1 MRQILV
7 DSSNNMESAKTRML
21 DNMFSGIENF
31 KKEFPA
37 IYEDIVPEET
47 QNNVMRISSVS
58 ISESNDVW
66 QDFEKL
72 RMIYDSKE
80 GKLKIKGRIHK
91 NEKTLYAMAELRI
104 QNKQREI
111 RSYRYTTQQ
120 SAFFLIDEEL
130 PMEPADLDG
139 IRAKITYNFRFY
151 NMFKSAIS
159 EIVASQVEMVGIDIV
174 GQGKIL
180 HPVSKTGQNKIN
192 IVYNREDRKD
202 TADYYYFG
210 ANHSLFSN
218 NICYILLPIA
228 VQFELDKGFAL
239 ADDPNISGDIYV
251 YSDDHGVTHFNNWEE
266 VRMIPA
272 SRWRN
277 DETGCSILR
286 KYPYIS
292 ERFDSGY
299 ILALP
304 QRWRSLMEKEGKK
317 NDDFFYLSLDIQ
329 FACRDGKKY
338 SLEIDSQLNPK
349 PYSNGAKIEIPCF
362 YILWGCIE
370 KNAQVEVLERGRI
383 PVSEVQVGE
392 KVLTKDNTYETV
404 CDILTGDEEILKYVK
419 VNGQELM
426 VTMDHPIMAKAGW
439 MPARELREGDLVLC
453 EDGNFYPIQEIY
465 DEPYYDKV
473 YSLKLEHGE
482 GFFANQIYVG
492 DFKMQNSFKEE
503 DIEISQEILDELEK
517 FKNFS
522 H

>member
-7 DSSNNMESAKTRML
+7 DSSNNMENAKTRML
-21 DNMFSGIENF
+21 GNMFSGIENF

-210 ANHSLFSN
+210 VNHSLFSN

-239 ADDPNISGDIYV
+239 ADNPNISGDIYV

-370 KNAQVEVLERGRI
+370 KNAQVEVMERGRI

-439 MPARELREGDLVLC
+439 MPAREFREGDLVLC

-522 H
+522 R

>member
-7 DSSNNMESAKTRML
+7 DSSNNMENAKTRML
-21 DNMFSGIENF
+21 GNMFSGIENF

-37 IYEDIVPEET
+37 IYEDIVLEET
-47 QNNVMRISSVS
+47 QNNVMRTSSVG

-80 GKLKIKGRIHK
+80 RKLKIKGRVHK
-91 NEKTLYAMAELRI
+91 NEKTLYAMAKLSI

-111 RSYRYTTQQ
+111 CSYRYTTQQ

-151 NMFKSAIS
+151 NMCTSAIS

-180 HPVSKTGQNKIN
+180 HPVSKTGQSKIN
-192 IVYNREDRKD
+192 IVYGRDGQRQ
-202 TADYYYFG
+202 TADYYYGTCRFYY
-210 ANHSLFSN
+210 SD

-251 YSDDHGVTHFNNWEE
+251 YSDDHGVTHFNNWNE

-272 SRWRN
+272 SWWTNGNFPFQER
-277 DETGCSILR
+277 
-286 KYPYIS
+286 YPFIN

-304 QRWRSLMEKEGKK
+304 QEWHSRMEKEGKN
-317 NDDFFYLSLDIQ
+317 NDDYFYLSLDIQ
-329 FACRDGKKY
+329 FDCRDGKRY

-370 KNAQVEVLERGRI
+370 KNAQVEVMERGRI

-419 VNGQELM
+419 VNGRELM

-439 MPARELREGDLVLC
+439 MPARELREGDLVLF

-492 DFKMQNSFKEE
+492 DFNMQNNFKEE